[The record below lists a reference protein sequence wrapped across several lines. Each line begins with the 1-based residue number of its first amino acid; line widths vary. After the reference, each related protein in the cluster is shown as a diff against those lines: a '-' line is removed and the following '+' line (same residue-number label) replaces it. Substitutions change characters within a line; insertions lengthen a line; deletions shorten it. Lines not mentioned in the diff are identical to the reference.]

1 MYLIS
6 NDKGSEMTLYA
17 MLAAFTIMLEE
28 STECW
33 TTSTNEY
40 LVLPSETF
48 FNHVVCLTGT

>member
-6 NDKGSEMTLYA
+6 NDKESVITLYA
-17 MLAAFTIMLEE
+17 MLETYTIMLEAI
-28 STECW
+28 TECL